1 MDIAVHPGVRDA
13 RHKEVDAMSE
23 RPHQSLAINIMQ
35 DDNGIMLRIRAHVI
49 DKKGTVI
56 DFADANDLERAAY
69 IAHVRDWLASVEQ

>member
-1 MDIAVHPGVRDA
+1 
-13 RHKEVDAMSE
+13 MSE